1 MNLYSLQDLREKKYM
16 GLGFGVYCE
25 RCGDKLSYDM
35 RGYTLKDEGEKY
47 DLCDKCAKIVAFDK
61 RLEKEKD

>member
-1 MNLYSLQDLREKKYM
+1 M